1 MLAQGN
7 WTRYRPGGPDR
18 QFNHRDAR
26 ALGFLLLIGAT
37 LIAGGFGFHFPK
49 GYIYAA
55 MAFSAAV
62 EGLNMLARRTRK
74 QPEMKWQRAATP
86 L

>member
-1 MLAQGN
+1 VLAQGN

-37 LIAGGFGFHFPK
+37 LIRRRIWLSFSQGLHLRHDGL
-49 GYIYAA
+49 
-55 MAFSAAV
+55 SAAV

-74 QPEMKWQRAATP
+74 QPPK
-86 L
+86 